1 MVKFILAFFISFTI
15 QAQSSKYLELDLEQ
29 CLQIA
34 LENNLQLKRSLINE
48 QLQKVGYTQSLLQQA
63 PTINLFS
70 NYGNNFGRSIDPT
83 TNTFISNNSSF
94 SGISASSNFNI
105 KKSKILLEKSVFDLE
120 NTRNN
125 VMLSV
130 VSSYL
135 NVLLNTDRLDNAR
148 FQLQSTQEQLN
159 RTTKLVDAG
168 SIPVTNKLNLE
179 AQLAGDELSLI
190 QQENNYRLSILQLK
204 QILLLETNKEIKIVK
219 PVVELSPSTVIESN
233 PNDIFDVAVNLLPEI
248 KSAEKNAKSSL
259 YDLKISRSGR
269 YPSVSVSSNFS
280 SNYSS
285 FANRQRE
292 FYDGFTMQPTTIGY
306 LTNNP
311 LQTVSSLSLV
321 PNVIGSDKD
330 FTLIEQWK
338 DYLSKS
344 LSFSISIPIFNRYQ
358 TSSNIKRAKLNK
370 ELADINVIE
379 ARNQVRQTIETSYND
394 ALAASKSY
402 SASIKQVRALEESFR
417 IIKSQYNL
425 GSVNYTE
432 YQISNNN
439 LVRASNDLLSSKYD
453 YIFKLKVLDFYQGK
467 KLTF

>member
-1 MVKFILAFFISFTI
+1 MCIRDSYLSQYIKENPYDLIIAGRESIDYNGGMVPGMISEILDINFVTNCVNIEIDSNKAIIEREIEGGKEILSCELPLIVGGQKGIVEEEDLKIPNMRGIMQARKKPLEVIEPVDVIHKTTTVKFY
-15 QAQSSKYLELDLEQ
+15 K
-29 CLQIA
+29 
-34 LENNLQLKRSLINE
+34 
-48 QLQKVGYTQSLLQQA
+48 
-63 PTINLFS
+63 P
-70 NYGNNFGRSIDPT
+70 
-83 TNTFISNNSSF
+83 
-94 SGISASSNFNI
+94 
-105 KKSKILLEKSVFDLE
+105 
-120 NTRNN
+120 
-125 VMLSV
+125 
-130 VSSYL
+130 
-135 NVLLNTDRLDNAR
+135 
-148 FQLQSTQEQLN
+148 
-159 RTTKLVDAG
+159 
-168 SIPVTNKLNLE
+168 
-179 AQLAGDELSLI
+179 
-190 QQENNYRLSILQLK
+190 
-204 QILLLETNKEIKIVK
+204 ETNKEIKIVK

-269 YPSVSVSSNFS
+269 YPTVSVSSNFS

-358 TSSNIKRAKLNK
+358 TTSNIKRAKLNK

-432 YQISNNN
+432 YQ
-439 LVRASNDLLSSKYD
+439 LSL
-453 YIFKLKVLDFYQGK
+453 IHI
-467 KLTF
+467 